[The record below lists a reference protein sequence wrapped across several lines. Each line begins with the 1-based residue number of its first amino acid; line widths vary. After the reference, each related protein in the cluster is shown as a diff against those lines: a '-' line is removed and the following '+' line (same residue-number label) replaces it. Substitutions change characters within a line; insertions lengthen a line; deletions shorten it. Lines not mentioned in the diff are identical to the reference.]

1 VETVELPQIVSI
13 DSKIYLLK
21 QVSEM
26 INCISNK
33 ERKMIGKG
41 MRDKDWLL
49 GRVPKIQKDLFSRLN
64 FSHFIHQPNLKSY
77 VILLDRMI
85 EQSNQVLDLTHNYS
99 VTPTILDQIKDNQQ
113 IRQIIINQNFRLSDF
128 HWLRHFPNLVVINL
142 SSCHQIEYN
151 QIEQI
156 LQMVPH
162 LHVFNLHC
170 CTRINIRIMIPLL
183 KLRELECIT
192 INDPEFWCQ
201 KGRYELF
208 ILPEEWK
215 GLDCPSLQQI
225 SINSTN
231 LTLDIIDY
239 LINACSDLHQITVDD
254 EILKQVSENIVEG
267 HQTDNQLIFNSWKTP
282 NKGISVPQ
290 RVSFT
295 HLIKDTYDSQMFSDS
310 MLKKI
315 EEIRQM
321 KGEKEQTP
329 IV

>member
-1 VETVELPQIVSI
+1 
-13 DSKIYLLK
+13 
-21 QVSEM
+21 
-26 INCISNK
+26 
-33 ERKMIGKG
+33 
-41 MRDKDWLL
+41 
-49 GRVPKIQKDLFSRLN
+49 
-64 FSHFIHQPNLKSY
+64 
-77 VILLDRMI
+77 
-85 EQSNQVLDLTHNYS
+85 
-99 VTPTILDQIKDNQQ
+99 
-113 IRQIIINQNFRLSDF
+113 
-128 HWLRHFPNLVVINL
+128 
-142 SSCHQIEYN
+142 
-151 QIEQI
+151 
-156 LQMVPH
+156 
-162 LHVFNLHC
+162 
-170 CTRINIRIMIPLL
+170 MIPLL